1 MAMCGSIC
9 VHLRLKS
16 YVHIII
22 PARYASTRLPGKPL
36 LDIAGQSGKASLH
49 KIIHFRKA
57 CLHKNNH
64 IITVQGP
71 APGWRR

>member
-9 VHLRLKS
+9 VHLWLKS
-16 YVHIII
+16 YMYIII

-36 LDIAGQSGKASLH
+36 LDIDGQPGKAS
-49 KIIHFRKA
+49 
-57 CLHKNNH
+57 LHKNNH